1 MPGDVA
7 IHRSTGRR
15 ATTRCVHAAIRRR
28 AAPALVIV
36 TALVAC
42 ESGSTSG
49 CVIGPCDTT
58 GGDSR
63 TPVVAGFPGARVFAG
78 VGRLAVGDEVTLH
91 AIRIGRAEDPCTG
104 ADTLKTNVQW
114 GVSNSAVATI
124 TPLSDGG
131 VRVRAV
137 SQGTFQML
145 MREGGSG
152 ALSPSFDTKIVF
164 PCPAGSSFS
173 SIGVSP

>member
-1 MPGDVA
+1 MWF
-7 IHRSTGRR
+7 HRRG
-15 ATTRCVHAAIRRR
+15 TRSVTSRR
-28 AAPALVIV
+28 AASALLIV
-36 TALVAC
+36 VLAAC

-63 TPVVAGFPGARVFAG
+63 TPVVSGFPTARVFAG
-78 VGRLAVGDEVTLH
+78 VGRLAVGDEVTLY
-91 AIRIGRAEDPCTG
+91 AVRIGRAEDPCAG
-104 ADTLKTNVQW
+104 ADTVKTNVQW
-114 GVSNSAVATI
+114 GVSNSGVATI

-131 VRVRAV
+131 VRVHAAA
-137 SQGTFQML
+137 QGTFQML

-152 ALSPSFDTKIVF
+152 PLSSSFDTKIVF
-164 PCPAGSSFS
+164 ACPSGSSFA

>member
-1 MPGDVA
+1 MPVDAA
-7 IHRSTGRR
+7 IHRSTGHRV
-15 ATTRCVHAAIRRR
+15 TTWSMRAAIRRR
-28 AAPALVIV
+28 AAPALAIGIS
-36 TALVAC
+36 LVAC
-42 ESGSTSG
+42 ESGSSSG

-63 TPVVAGFPGARVFAG
+63 TPVVAGFPSARVFAG
-78 VGRLAVGDEVTLH
+78 VGRLAVGDEVTLR

-114 GVSNSAVATI
+114 GVSNSTVATI

-137 SQGTFQML
+137 AQGTFQML

-152 ALSPSFDTKIVF
+152 PLTPSFDTKIVF

-173 SIGVSP
+173 SIGVAP